1 MSRRTSKRK
10 PDTRQENGTTLSKN
24 WRNGGKHATK
34 SVYLVNVNAV
44 NAKEIQEMVEEV
56 TARKSDFGYDSQE
69 MPPNTEVLHTKEE
82 FPATWEMDDA
92 FVGKMRFV
100 ISPVLK
106 QWASEYEDLKIPLIF
121 DDDDVSR
128 AVYH

>member
-1 MSRRTSKRK
+1 
-10 PDTRQENGTTLSKN
+10 
-24 WRNGGKHATK
+24 
-34 SVYLVNVNAV
+34 VYLVNVNAV
-44 NAKEIQEMVEEV
+44 NAELIQEMVEEV
-56 TARKSDFGYDSQE
+56 SKQDFGFDSQE

-82 FPATWEMDDA
+82 FPSTWEMDDA
-92 FVGKMRFV
+92 FADKMRFV

-106 QWASEYEDLKIPLIF
+106 QWASEYEDLKIPLPF